1 MIVADKTNKI
11 NIFDIS
17 DILYIYGKYG
27 STIISAA
34 KLDKSPE
41 GASWD
46 TL

>member
-27 STIISAA
+27 STIISAIVTIYDW
-34 KLDKSPE
+34 KERSDV
-41 GASWD
+41 
-46 TL
+46 